1 MAKGLSYLSVKCLRD
16 STGAVYVAAIGS
28 LTDPVVALAV
38 NSEQVKFNMT
48 RLSSGHTQIVARL
61 TSNPKAL
68 KYTVTFKS
76 GKTET
81 KNLPVPT
88 DKQKL
93 SVPFDSLTTSFSET
107 KDINSQT
114 FSFTDTLSYPEGK
127 GQRETVIYPASTSEK
142 LDTSSKIDFYY
153 VSDGTLAYVAS
164 NDLQNQFLNNL
175 KYTPSGTTSDS
186 VGKFEGG
193 TKNKSLAITT
203 SSVTDTNVLGIEG
216 PVVFGE
222 VVAFILPDIIP
233 PGGVTPLKICTSP
246 TAVNYW
252 LRSCVDETLP
262 CVDNGLAFPQDCS
275 NVALTPAIINEYSD
289 NYIDGGC
296 CDECDNDLVYTFTD
310 IGDAAQDTANGS
322 ITVTVTSLSGAA
334 TGLISYA
341 LFGTPDNPDLSF
353 STVSV
358 NLADQALPY
367 TITYT
372 NLFPGVYSL
381 KVDGEGLC
389 ADSYNFTIPEKED
402 IIPDTTYACTDA
414 TAINYDSGAG
424 LTNVDELCVFCDA
437 VTGKFVAGGENGF
450 TAPFP
455 DVLSYI
461 DPTIAT
467 SSPTGTSLTDGIINF
482 AGEAAE
488 WNLWNND
495 GVGVWNLG
503 EDGFFQFVL
512 SNNLNSTEAL
522 PFVHKLYKLNITD
535 EEYIDLVLAAFL
547 NGTSTKDIVVNNS
560 TLIATQTGNGNQSHS
575 FTDLAA
581 GRYVVITQ
589 YNNDGT
595 LDGDD
600 EIEQCYNI
608 LGLTGSINVGQSGC
622 TDPNALNYN
631 SDATID
637 DGSCNYPE
645 PEEPAEGCGVINLG
659 IKLECGE
666 DYYGNKQVNLVGI
679 SPIET
684 NPNLAEVLNAGQFTY
699 TQGPLIGEVFPFY
712 VYNAD
717 IQNNPGFPQTLLS
730 EYFYSEVF
738 CHDQTNNTQLHL
750 DNWQFNEGWGP
761 NYMYGPLQV
770 HYMYQ
775 PYFGDNANFINFS
788 FYGGANAT
796 YTLFDSNGNPPS
808 LNQAGVLNNHP
819 IVNLT
824 INYADGTSETIEQ
837 PLGRWFGG
845 TEGFP
850 GNGSVLK
857 YIYANCN
864 STFNTNSTAEPIS
877 YSYNYNWGSFDN
889 PEYTYQSDILFFQGG
904 AFIGENGGAVCC
916 DPNEVTNTF
925 ECTDPTASNYCCPEG
940 TEGVITDNTLCEYP
954 EEEERPG
961 CTDPLSSNFDPLA
974 TIDDGSCPPVQGS
987 GSWFCSNAAAG
998 ECEFIEGTID
1008 GYTTQAECEEF
1019 CLDID
1024 PDDCLELS
1032 NWVNTNSGG
1041 MNATTT
1047 AATGVYNETAGFCDI
1062 GEGGSITINIPS
1074 TADLNIVN
1082 PNGVLFVVQ
1091 INQTNSAGF
1100 ITSYASYYENGQMP
1114 FGSSTGI
1121 NPVLTDDPAGFLSLS
1136 DYQGGTYTFNNLT
1149 DGCWGYSLTFYS
1161 DIISTPFGL
1170 LPTNPNTYCEG
1181 FGNTACIDYTCD
1193 IPDGEGGGEII
1204 IGCTDPEAE
1213 NYNPDA
1219 EVEDGTCNYPC
1230 DPCEGECLCPDGTYN
1245 SECCTPDPQ
1254 SGCTDSLANNY
1265 NPNATLDD
1273 GSCEYDVVGCTGP
1286 CCDGGCGGDGGG
1298 GGDVDDGTDSV
1309 IPGCT
1314 PQNMDS
1320 LLQYNDQCI
1329 TTSGNRFYT
1338 KLLTGLGDDC
1348 STMEAWKMIIIQEI
1362 LNRKGLPCVYN
1373 CSDESTIQIGAATN
1387 DCAARWEDS
1396 GSIYWN
1402 PTDAVGFGL
1411 GTIVKRANG
1420 GLGGVIYIAVSTSG
1434 LTIDPFS
1441 SDSNSGWKKCVTIK
1455 APTDNS
1461 DYLEKFVSFAKSYCR
1476 DCGIPPYTQET
1487 ETDGSQVSV
1496 EVTSGFTVGG
1506 SPVTND
1512 GVSYGPPQ

>member
-16 STGAVYVAAIGS
+16 STGALYVIATGS
-28 LTDPVVALAV
+28 LTDPVVQLSIDGEDTKY
-38 NSEQVKFNMT
+38 NLI
-48 RLSSGHTQIVARL
+48 RLSSGHTQLISRL
-61 TSNPKAL
+61 VSNPLILRYKV
-68 KYTVTFKS
+68 KFKS
-76 GKTET
+76 GKSEERT
-81 KNLPVPT
+81 LSVPSN
-88 DKQKL
+88 KQKL
-93 SVPFDSLTTSFSET
+93 AVPFDSLTSSFTET
-107 KDINSQT
+107 KDVNSQT
-114 FSFTDTLSYPEGK
+114 FSFNDSLQYPEGK
-127 GQRETVIYPASTSEK
+127 GQKETVLYPSSSSDK
-142 LDTSSKIDFYY
+142 LDTSSKTDFYY
-153 VSDGTLAYVAS
+153 ISDGTFAYVAS

-175 KYTPSGTTSDS
+175 QYRPSGTTSES
-186 VGKFEGG
+186 VGKFKGG
-193 TKNKSLAITT
+193 TKNESLSIIS
-203 SSVTDTNVLGIEG
+203 SSVTDVNTAAIEG

-222 VVAFILPDIIP
+222 VVAFDLPDIPP
-233 PGGVTPLKICTSP
+233 PGGATPLSVCTSP
-246 TAVNYW
+246 TAENYW
-252 LRSCVDETLP
+252 LKGCTDETLP
-262 CVDNGLAFPQDCS
+262 CVDSGVVHAQDCD
-275 NVALTPAIINEYSD
+275 ATTLTAAVINEYAG
-289 NYIDGGC
+289 NYVDGGC
-296 CDECDNDLVYTFTD
+296 CVECNSDLVYTFTN
-310 IGDAAQDTANGS
+310 IQDAAQDTANGQ
-322 ITVTVTSLSGAA
+322 ITITITSLSGAA
-334 TGLISYA
+334 TIGANLGYII
-341 LFGTPDNPDLSF
+341 LGTPDNPDLSF
-353 STVSV
+353 STVDV
-358 NLADQALPY
+358 DLDDEALPY

-372 NLFPGVYSL
+372 NLFPGVYAVKAS
-381 KVDGEGLC
+381 GGNNC
-389 ADSYNFTIPEKED
+389 TDSYNFTIPEKED
-402 IIPDTTYACTDA
+402 STPATTYGCGDA
-414 TAINYDSGAG
+414 TAINYDATATGQ
-424 LTNVDELCVFCDA
+424 NVLCVFCDE
-437 VTGKFVAGGENGF
+437 VTGNFIAGGENDF

-461 DPTIAT
+461 DPTNAT
-467 SSPTGTSLTDGIINF
+467 SSPTGVSFTDGIINF
-482 AGEAAE
+482 GGESAE
-488 WNLWNND
+488 WSLWNND
-495 GVGVWNLG
+495 GYGVWNLG
-503 EDGFFQFVL
+503 PDGFFQFVPA
-512 SNNLNSTEAL
+512 NNLNSTEAL

-535 EEYIDLVLAAFL
+535 EEYITLVAAAIV
-547 NGTSTKDIVVNNS
+547 NGTSTKDVVVNNS

-581 GRYVVITQ
+581 GRYVAITQ
-589 YNNDGT
+589 YNNDGI

-600 EIEQCYNI
+600 EIEQCYSI
-608 LGLTGSINVGQSGC
+608 LGLTGAINVGQSGC
-622 TDPNALNYN
+622 TDPNAINYN

-659 IKLECGE
+659 IRLECGE

-717 IQNNPGFPQTLLS
+717 IQNNPGFPATLLS

-788 FYGGANAT
+788 FYGGAEAT
-796 YTLFDSNGNPPS
+796 YTLFDSNGNPPD
-808 LNQAGVLNNHP
+808 LNQATVLNNHS

-824 INYADGTSETIEQ
+824 INYADGTSETIQQ
-837 PLGRWFGG
+837 PLGRWFGE

-850 GNGSVLK
+850 GNNSVLK

-864 STFNTNSTAEPIS
+864 SSFNTNSTAEPIS

-889 PEYTYQSDILFFQGG
+889 PEYTYQSDILFFEGG

-954 EEEERPG
+954 EEEERAG
-961 CTDPLSSNFDPLA
+961 CTNPLSPNFDPLA

-987 GSWFCSNAAAG
+987 GSWLCSDAAAG
-998 ECEFIEGTID
+998 NCEFVEGAPY
-1008 GYTTQAECEEF
+1008 GYPTQAECEEF

-1041 MNATTT
+1041 MTATSTNATSI
-1047 AATGVYNETAGFCDI
+1047 YNETTGLCDTDSNGTVTVNIPDSSDLNINNPYGVVFTVTLHQSGFGNGI
-1062 GEGGSITINIPS
+1062 NFVNYYEGGSVSYSDNIPVAGVGDYI
-1074 TADLNIVN
+1074 TLNSSGNQVVN
-1082 PNGVLFVVQ
+1082 
-1091 INQTNSAGF
+1091 
-1100 ITSYASYYENGQMP
+1100 
-1114 FGSSTGI
+1114 
-1121 NPVLTDDPAGFLSLS
+1121 
-1136 DYQGGTYTFNNLT
+1136 FNNVPQ
-1149 DGCWGYSLTFYS
+1149 GCWQYAIRFWS
-1161 DIISTPFGL
+1161 DVTSSGVPA
-1170 LPTNPNTYCEG
+1170 NDSTYCEG
-1181 FGNTACIDYTCD
+1181 YNNTVCVGIDNCDDGN
-1193 IPDGEGGGEII
+1193 GGGEII
-1204 IGCTDPEAE
+1204 YDCTDPEAE
-1213 NYNPDA
+1213 NYNPLATVD
-1219 EVEDGTCNYPC
+1219 DGSCEYPC
-1230 DPCEGECLCPDGTYN
+1230 NPCEGECLCDDGTY
-1245 SECCTPDPQ
+1245 SSDCCTPNPQ
-1254 SGCTDSLANNY
+1254 SGCTDPLANNFDS
-1265 NPNATLDD
+1265 NATLDD
-1273 GSCEYDVVGCTGP
+1273 GSCDYDVVGCTGP
-1286 CCDGGCGGDGGG
+1286 CCDGGCDGGEG
-1298 GGDVDDGTDSV
+1298 GGDVDDGTDSI

-1320 LLQYNDQCI
+1320 LLNYNEECI

-1373 CSDESTIQIGAATN
+1373 CSDESTVQIGAATYN
-1387 DCAARWEDS
+1387 CAAKWEDE

-1402 PTDAVGFGL
+1402 PTDAASFSL

-1487 ETDGSQVSV
+1487 ETDDSQVSV

-1512 GVSYGPPQ
+1512 GVSYGPPR